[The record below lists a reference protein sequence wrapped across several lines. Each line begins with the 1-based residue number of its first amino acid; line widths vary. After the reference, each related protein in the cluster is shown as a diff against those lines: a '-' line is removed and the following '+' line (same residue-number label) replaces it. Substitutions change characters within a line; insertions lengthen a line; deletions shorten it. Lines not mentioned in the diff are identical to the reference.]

1 MSKEKHSK
9 KSAKTKAVLIIIFSI
24 ILIGSIGYLT
34 YNFYQ
39 QWSQKQDT
47 DSVANDIENAVE
59 TAKDRNG
66 EEAAKKVMLEKLA
79 ELKKENNDIIG
90 WLKIADTNINYPVV
104 QTDNNDYYINHNF
117 KKKSNELG
125 SCF

>member
-47 DSVANDIENAVE
+47 DSIASDIENAVE
-59 TAKDRNG
+59 TAKDKNG
-66 EEAAKKVMLEKLA
+66 ELLQRTQN
-79 ELKKENNDIIG
+79 L
-90 WLKIADTNINYPVV
+90 
-104 QTDNNDYYINHNF
+104 
-117 KKKSNELG
+117 
-125 SCF
+125 

>member
-47 DSVANDIENAVE
+47 DSVASDIENAVE
-59 TAKDRNG
+59 TAKTYGDQLITLSTCDYHVEDGRF
-66 EEAAKKVMLEKLA
+66 AVVAKK
-79 ELKKENNDIIG
+79 I
-90 WLKIADTNINYPVV
+90 
-104 QTDNNDYYINHNF
+104 
-117 KKKSNELG
+117 SN
-125 SCF
+125 SDVTR

>member
-47 DSVANDIENAVE
+47 DSVASDIENAVE
-59 TAKDRNG
+59 TTKDKNG
-66 EEAAKKVMLEKLA
+66 ELLQRTQN
-79 ELKKENNDIIG
+79 L
-90 WLKIADTNINYPVV
+90 
-104 QTDNNDYYINHNF
+104 
-117 KKKSNELG
+117 
-125 SCF
+125 

>member
-9 KSAKTKAVLIIIFSI
+9 KSAKTKAVLIIIFAI
-24 ILIGSIGYLT
+24 ILISCIGHLT

-59 TAKDRNG
+59 TAKDKNG
-66 EEAAKKVMLEKLA
+66 ELLQRTQN
-79 ELKKENNDIIG
+79 L
-90 WLKIADTNINYPVV
+90 
-104 QTDNNDYYINHNF
+104 
-117 KKKSNELG
+117 
-125 SCF
+125 

>member
-24 ILIGSIGYLT
+24 ILIGSIGYLK

-47 DSVANDIENAVE
+47 DSVASDIENAVE
-59 TAKDRNG
+59 TTKDKNG
-66 EEAAKKVMLEKLA
+66 ELLQRTQN
-79 ELKKENNDIIG
+79 L
-90 WLKIADTNINYPVV
+90 
-104 QTDNNDYYINHNF
+104 
-117 KKKSNELG
+117 
-125 SCF
+125 